1 MFRDNEYRPMPAQ
14 FAFRV
19 AVMSAVALVMFS
31 VIFFRLWYLQVLSG
45 DHYRKEAQNNQV
57 REVTVQ
63 APRGEVLDRQGHTL
77 VGDRTALA
85 LQVRPDELP
94 NAKRRRDAELK
105 RVGGLVGMSLGQVQS
120 EVRKQTKDLPANPVT
135 LKRDVP
141 YDLVYFLRENQ
152 GQFPGVTIDR
162 VYVRTYPHGTLAA
175 HILGYVREINA
186 QQLKEPRYS
195 SLAPGDQVGQAGVE
209 STYDNVLRGI
219 NGDTRIQVDASGR
232 PTGGEL
238 SSIEPQAGDDLKI
251 SIDEPVQAAGEAAI
265 GSFPTPGA
273 FVAMDLH
280 DGQILGMGSSPTYDP
295 TIFTHPVISPATY
308 QQLSSQT
315 TGAPIFDRAMQGG
328 YPTGSTFKPITAIAA
343 LESGTITPSTT
354 IVDGGSFTIGSETL
368 HNAGGGSY
376 GALQLQQAIQVSSDV
391 FFYNLGADM
400 NPEDN
405 KSDGPLQKWAE
416 DLGIGK
422 PTGIDVP
429 GESDSLYLL
438 PTPEWR
444 NDLYAKHQTDRPWS
458 VGDNVNLAVG
468 QGDVKTNPL
477 QMAVAYA
484 ALANGGNVVRPHV
497 GLQVLD
503 PNGRVLQ
510 EINPAPQRHVDMNP
524 AYTHVILAGM
534 HDAAQAQGGT
544 SCAVFCNYPVPIA
557 GKTGTAER
565 PPQADQSWYVAVAPY
580 PNPRIV
586 VAATIE
592 QGGFGVDAAAPAVRQ
607 IFDAYFN
614 VAKKK
619 GSAGSTGTGTTTT
632 PTTPSAG
639 GGVNLYG

>member
-1 MFRDNEYRPMPAQ
+1 MFRGNEYRPMPAQ

-19 AVMSAVALVMFS
+19 AVLSAVALVMFS

-45 DHYRKEAQNNQV
+45 DHYEKDAQNNQV
-57 REVTVQ
+57 REITVQ
-63 APRGEVLDRQGHTL
+63 APRGEILDRQGHTL

-85 LQVRPDELP
+85 LQLRPDELP
-94 NAKRRRDAELK
+94 NMKRRRQAEFR
-105 RVGGLVGMSLGQVQS
+105 RVGGLVGMSLGQVQ
-120 EVRKQTKDLPANPVT
+120 EAVRRQTKDLPANPVT

-152 GQFPGVTIDR
+152 AQFPGVTIDR

-186 QQLKEPRYS
+186 DQLKEPRYS
-195 SLAPGDQVGQAGVE
+195 SLAPGDEVGQAGVE

-219 NGDTRIQVDASGR
+219 NGDTRIQVDATGR

-238 SSIEPQAGDDLKI
+238 SSIEPQAGDDLKL
-251 SIDEPVQAAGEAAI
+251 SLDESVQAAGEAAI
-265 GSFPTPGA
+265 NSFPTPGA
-273 FVAMDLH
+273 FVAMDIH
-280 DGQILGMGSSPTYDP
+280 DGEILGLGSSPTYDP
-295 TIFTHPVISPATY
+295 SIFTHPVISPATY
-308 QQLSSQT
+308 QELQSQT

-354 IVDGGSFTIGSETL
+354 IVDPGSFTIGGLTL
-368 HNAGGGSY
+368 HNAGNAVNGP
-376 GALQLQQAIQVSSDV
+376 LQLQQALQVSSDV

-400 NPEDN
+400 NPSDN

-422 PTGIDVP
+422 PTGIDIP
-429 GESDSLYLL
+429 GEDSNFYLL

-444 NDLYAKHQTDRPWS
+444 NSLYDKNGTDRPWS

-468 QGDVKTNPL
+468 QGDLKTNPL

-503 PNGRVLQ
+503 PNGRVIQ
-510 EINPAPQRHVDMNP
+510 EIDPGPQRHLDMNQ
-524 AYTHVILAGM
+524 AYTHVILAGL

-544 SCAVFCNYPVPIA
+544 SCVVFCGYPVPIA
-557 GKTGTAER
+557 GKTGTA
-565 PPQADQSWYVAVAPY
+565 QHVGQVDQSWYVALAPY

-592 QGGFGVDAAAPAVRQ
+592 HGGFGADAAAPAVKQ
-607 IFDAYFN
+607 IFDSYFN
-614 VAKKK
+614 VAKRAKK
-619 GSAGSTGTGTTTT
+619 SGSTGSTGTPPAT
-632 PTTPSAG
+632 G
-639 GGVNLYG
+639 GPIE